1 MQAAGLK
8 LVFTKVRGDFMELL
22 LVLLK
27 WTG

>member
-8 LVFTKVRGDFMELL
+8 LASAKVRGDFVELL
-22 LVLLK
+22 VVLLK